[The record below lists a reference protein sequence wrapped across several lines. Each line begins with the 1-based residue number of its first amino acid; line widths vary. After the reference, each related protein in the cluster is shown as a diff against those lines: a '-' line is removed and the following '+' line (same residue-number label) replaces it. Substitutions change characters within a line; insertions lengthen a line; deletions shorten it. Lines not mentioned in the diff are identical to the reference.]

1 MVFICNIKNSAA
13 QEIVKKDDHELYK
26 LGKKILEVFLDKVDE
41 LYDRIV

>member
-1 MVFICNIKNSAA
+1 MVFICNIKNSA

-26 LGKKILEVFLDKVDE
+26 LGTKMLEVFLDKVDE